1 VSAGGLAREP
11 EITASG
17 ARLRQRPS
25 DIGAFTIE
33 DDAPIEDVGL
43 ASEAAVED
51 LIDAADY
58 AVIGP
63 VDGRRRV
70 RDATRL
76 PYRAVCHLWR
86 DFGDGGS
93 GCTGALIGPRHVLT
107 AGHCVLSQG
116 HGGPPRAIDVLIGR
130 DGASVVA
137 RVRSTRFYAP
147 QAFARGHD
155 RSYDYG
161 LIELPRPIGTR
172 ADWLPPV
179 ALGEQS
185 LRRLMGGRYL
195 TIAGYPSDKP
205 RGTMW
210 VHQERLNGFDRLRLR
225 HSVDTCPGHSG
236 SPIIAP
242 VGGRFVTMGVHV
254 AGVTDPE
261 TGRSFGCSPGVR
273 LAPASGVNT
282 GIRLT
287 SDLLASFRD
296 PGRPTGDPNRLLVP
310 LNGMR

>member
-1 VSAGGLAREP
+1 MITGGLDRNPEMTAFEP
-11 EITASG
+11 RLDRPG
-17 ARLRQRPS
+17 AEV
-25 DIGAFTIE
+25 GAFTIE
-33 DDAPIEDVGL
+33 EDAPIEDVGL

-51 LIDAADY
+51 LIDAVDY

-63 VDGRRRV
+63 VDGRWRV
-70 RDATRL
+70 RDATKL
-76 PYRAVCHLWR
+76 AYRAVCHLWR
-86 DFGDGGS
+86 DFGGGGS

-107 AGHCVLSQG
+107 AGHCLLSQRR
-116 HGGPPRAIDVLIGR
+116 GGPPRAIDVLIGR

-147 QAFARGHD
+147 QAFARRHD

-161 LIELPRPIGTR
+161 LIELPRPIGDR
-172 ADWLPPV
+172 ADWLPTV

-242 VGGRFVTMGVHV
+242 VGSRMVTIGVHV

-261 TGRSFGCSPGVR
+261 TGRSFGCSPGFWESER
-273 LAPASGVNT
+273 RCPE
-282 GIRLT
+282 
-287 SDLLASFRD
+287 
-296 PGRPTGDPNRLLVP
+296 NR
-310 LNGMR
+310 RWS